1 MLAKALQKLID
12 EQLTTA
18 KEIGELAGVS
28 TSTVYR
34 WINCESQPD
43 FDSIRL
49 LVRHLPRAEAQEVI
63 LSVFTAGTAWHMEA
77 VDCDMDVNGDGA
89 IDAEDALDACIA
101 AVKCSAD
108 ALERIRQGTGF
119 GATHKSSSGGSGSGG
134 IASGGGAPS
143 RSGGASSGGG
153 GGGGGASGGA
163 SGGGEE
169 ELTSDQ
175 TLEILAL
182 LNHIARHANITQ
194 RVLVELMEQRRKRKR
209 LKLAR

>member
-12 EQLTTA
+12 QQLTTA

-34 WINCESQPD
+34 WVNCESQPD

-49 LVRHLPRAEAQEVI
+49 LVRHLPKAEAQEII
-63 LSVFTAGTAWHMEA
+63 LSVFTAGTTWQMATLE
-77 VDCDMDVNGDGA
+77 CDMDVNGDGQ
-89 IDAEDALDACIA
+89 IDAEDALDACIQ

-108 ALERIRQGTGF
+108 ALEQIRNSTPPNPS
-119 GATHKSSSGGSGSGG
+119 ASSSSGSSSASSTSGSSDSQS
-134 IASGGGAPS
+134 A
-143 RSGGASSGGG
+143 
-153 GGGGGASGGA
+153 ASGGA
-163 SGGGEE
+163 ARSGDGND

-182 LNHIARHANITQ
+182 LNHIARHAHVTQ

-209 LKLAR
+209 LKIAQ